1 MRQRELSGKP
11 KVVLSG
17 CESGVPSARR
27 RHRIRATSAC
37 GLGGSKGVDLVHL
50 SASGTLWKGQ
60 SNLRRDLLDL
70 LRVAFC
76 ATEKSFLIN
85 RLFKI
90 IILDDTLRW

>member
-1 MRQRELSGKP
+1 MAP
-11 KVVLSG
+11 
-17 CESGVPSARR
+17 
-27 RHRIRATSAC
+27 
-37 GLGGSKGVDLVHL
+37 VHL
-50 SASGTLWKGQ
+50 SASDTLWKGQ

-70 LRVAFC
+70 FYVALC